1 MGFLDKFEEAIDDVE
16 EGCENIIEKGE
27 DWFNKI

>member
-16 EGCENIIEKGE
+16 EGCENFFSKTI
-27 DWFNKI
+27 